1 MEKDSTT
8 LFKEVKED
16 VSKWVD
22 LKLELI
28 KLSTYERTG
37 QVVSVLSYGLILLF
51 ASFFAILFIFLAFGL
66 LFGEWLES
74 MWAGFGMV
82 ALLYLACVILI
93 VAKKESIRLYITNI
107 IIAALTANEERHDAT
122 TNDPSATDTAR
133 EAPRG

>member
-22 LKLELI
+22 LKLELV

-82 ALLYLACVILI
+82 ALPGMIM
-93 VAKKESIRLYITNI
+93 
-107 IIAALTANEERHDAT
+107 H
-122 TNDPSATDTAR
+122 
-133 EAPRG
+133 